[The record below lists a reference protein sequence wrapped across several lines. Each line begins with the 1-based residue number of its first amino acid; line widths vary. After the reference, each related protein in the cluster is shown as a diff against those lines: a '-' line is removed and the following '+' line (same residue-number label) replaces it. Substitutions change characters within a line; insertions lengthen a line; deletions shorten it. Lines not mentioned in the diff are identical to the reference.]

1 MPTQT
6 RPRIPLTRERVLDAA
21 VVIADQQGFD
31 GLSMRKI
38 GKELGVEAMSLYN
51 HVANKEDILNGMVET
66 VMSEIDLPPGEVD
79 WKSAMRRR
87 AASVHRM
94 LSLHPWASGLIDS
107 LVSEGPVK
115 LGHHEWVLR
124 NLREAGFSLKMAAH
138 AFSVMDSYIYGFS
151 SQERNLPLENESDLI
166 EASELL
172 LQMMPPDE
180 YPYLTEMILDHA
192 LQPGYNHSAE
202 FEFGL
207 DLILDG
213 LERELTSG

>member
-1 MPTQT
+1 MPTRT
-6 RPRIPLTRERVLDAA
+6 RPRIPLTKERVLNAA
-21 VVIADQQGFD
+21 IVIADRD
-31 GLSMRKI
+31 GIESLSMRKI

-51 HVANKEDILNGMVET
+51 HVANKEDILNGMVEV
-66 VMSEIDLPPGEVD
+66 VMSEIDLPSEGIG
-79 WKSAMRRR
+79 WKPAMRRR
-87 AASVHRM
+87 STSAYRM
-94 LSLHPWASGLIDS
+94 LSQHGWASALIDS

-124 NLREAGFSLKMAAH
+124 TLREAGFSLVMAAH
-138 AFSVMDSYIYGFS
+138 AFSLMDSYIYGFS
-151 SQERNLPLENESDLI
+151 SQEQSLPLENDGDLT

-172 LQMMPPDE
+172 LQMMPRDE

-192 LQPGYNHSAE
+192 LKPGYDHSAE

-213 LERELTSG
+213 LERELASG